1 MDTSRPPWG
10 KSFVSGG
17 QGAGRPEICIA
28 LTRPAGHPARMP
40 TVPNEPRSTATT
52 SAKKPA
58 PKSTPPKDATT
69 TATPVE
75 KPKG

>member
-1 MDTSRPPWG
+1 MS
-10 KSFVSGG
+10 
-17 QGAGRPEICIA
+17 EIGIA
-28 LTRPAGHPARMP
+28 LTRPGGHRAPMP

-69 TATPVE
+69 TVTPAE